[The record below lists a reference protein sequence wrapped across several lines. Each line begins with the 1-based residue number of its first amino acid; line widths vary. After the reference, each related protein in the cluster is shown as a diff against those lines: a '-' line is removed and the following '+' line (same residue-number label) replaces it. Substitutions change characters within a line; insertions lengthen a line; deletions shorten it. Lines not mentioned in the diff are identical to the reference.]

1 MCECPEDGSRP
12 SEFSFLLQNSTGV
25 KGMQGKVSLSVFF
38 LFGRQFY
45 AAPTGYVAEMI
56 L

>member
-1 MCECPEDGSRP
+1 MAADPQSSDPCSKTVLV
-12 SEFSFLLQNSTGV
+12 S
-25 KGMQGKVSLSVFF
+25 GMQGKVSLSVFF